1 MKTKIIVT
9 NRNRDGAK
17 IWLERVKRTNEY
29 ILHTDKEFVLQ
40 YSRIIFD
47 TLPDDTEVYD
57 WELKYTNQD
66 PPKLVKI
73 KCKAFDPS
81 GGPYISVGEEI
92 IKNHI
97 IQRIYNDSETNNTMF
112 TIIENK
118 NNIRSGS
125 PCDTRCTESEK

>member
-47 TLPDDTEVYD
+47 TLPDDTAVHPGHGGATTIGYEK
-57 WELKYTNQD
+57 KYNFCV
-66 PPKLVKI
+66 KL
-73 KCKAFDPS
+73 
-81 GGPYISVGEEI
+81 
-92 IKNHI
+92 
-97 IQRIYNDSETNNTMF
+97 
-112 TIIENK
+112 
-118 NNIRSGS
+118 
-125 PCDTRCTESEK
+125 

>member
-1 MKTKIIVT
+1 MKTKIIIT
-9 NRNRDGAK
+9 NGNRDGAK
-17 IWLERVKRTNEY
+17 IWLERVKRSNEY

-81 GGPYISVGEEI
+81 GGPFIGLGY
-92 IKNHI
+92 N
-97 IQRIYNDSETNNTMF
+97 IQYQGKDLQLINFDASTLMF
-112 TIIENK
+112 TFQEYAK
-118 NNIRSGS
+118 
-125 PCDTRCTESEK
+125 DKETT

>member
-1 MKTKIIVT
+1 MKTKIIIT

-73 KCKAFDPS
+73 KCNAFDPS
-81 GGPYISVGEEI
+81 GGPYISVGSEI

-97 IQRIYNDSETNNTMF
+97 IQRIYNDKETNNTMF

-118 NNIRSGS
+118 
-125 PCDTRCTESEK
+125 